1 MRSVTFYN
9 FLLEAT
15 LTGSILI
22 LLLLARVTIGKR
34 ISRLAVYAAW
44 LLVAV
49 RLLLPFSF
57 PNPLMNELR
66 PRLSGNYAARPI
78 ADQIRVRTIDAVY
91 DASVAMAGNDVT
103 ELDESRL
110 FQLAVSLENGLAG
123 KHAAH
128 CVLWRSGNHPGRIA

>member
-22 LLLLARVTIGKR
+22 LLLLLARVTIGKR

-91 DASVAMAGNDVT
+91 DASVAMAGK
-103 ELDESRL
+103 RC
-110 FQLAVSLENGLAG
+110 NGAG
-123 KHAAH
+123 
-128 CVLWRSGNHPGRIA
+128 

>member
-22 LLLLARVTIGKR
+22 LLLLLARVTIGKR

-66 PRLSGNYAARPI
+66 PRLSGNYAA
-78 ADQIRVRTIDAVY
+78 
-91 DASVAMAGNDVT
+91 GNPHGPDRKSMLFPWRDST
-103 ELDESRL
+103 WWQCSES
-110 FQLAVSLENGLAG
+110 
-123 KHAAH
+123 
-128 CVLWRSGNHPGRIA
+128 PY